1 MIKELRCPHCL
12 SSQTRFRIKT
22 KNHICF
28 SCGHIWKNKIEKTKE
43 GVIE

>member
-1 MIKELRCPHCL
+1 MIKELRCPHCS

-28 SCGHIWKNKIEKTKE
+28 SCGNIWENKVEGIEE
-43 GVIE
+43 EVEE

>member
-1 MIKELRCPHCL
+1 MIKELRCPRCS

-28 SCGHIWKNKIEKTKE
+28 SCGNIWENEDEEIEE
-43 GVIE
+43 GVEE